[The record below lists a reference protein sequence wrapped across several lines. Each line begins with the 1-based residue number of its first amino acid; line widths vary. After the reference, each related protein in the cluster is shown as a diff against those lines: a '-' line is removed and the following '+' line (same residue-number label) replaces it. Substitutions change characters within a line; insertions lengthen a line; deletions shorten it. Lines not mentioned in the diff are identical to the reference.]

1 MFRENR
7 DYQISLLPKTES
19 GQAYFS
25 RLAEMIAEIEHK
37 EEYGSKICND
47 PLIEDFRVQLGIKIG
62 LKRAMRE
69 PHECLQR
76 INKGG

>member
-19 GQAYFS
+19 GQALLD
-25 RLAEMIAEIEHK
+25 RLAEMVKEIEKK
-37 EEYGSKICND
+37 EEYGSKISND

-76 INKGG
+76 INKE